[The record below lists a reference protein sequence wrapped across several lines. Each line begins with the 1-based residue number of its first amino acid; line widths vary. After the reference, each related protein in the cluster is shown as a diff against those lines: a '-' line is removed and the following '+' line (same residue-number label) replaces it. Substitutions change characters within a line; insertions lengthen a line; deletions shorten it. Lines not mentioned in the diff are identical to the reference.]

1 MLRVTLEYEFKG
13 MDLLKHG
20 ESAYPAD
27 AWVEQQYMEDDLT
40 AWSPSPSVKNEAG
53 SNRSTTGA
61 GGSGHKTGLPPNM
74 KYNKHKSYNDPA
86 QMFPGKKQA
95 ENGLQSRSSE
105 NGRTAVW
112 HYGLKL
118 Q

>member
-1 MLRVTLEYEFKG
+1 MCLIFAISGLTTGLVFWVLHRYDMLRVPLEYEFKG

-40 AWSPSPSVKNEAG
+40 AWSPTPSVKNE
-53 SNRSTTGA
+53 SRTTTS

-86 QMFPGKKQA
+86 QMFPG
-95 ENGLQSRSSE
+95 NI
-105 NGRTAVW
+105 
-112 HYGLKL
+112 
-118 Q
+118 

>member
-1 MLRVTLEYEFKG
+1 MFWFLHRYDMLRVTLEYEFKG

-40 AWSPSPSVKNEAG
+40 AWSPTPSIKNEDG
-53 SNRSTTGA
+53 SRTTTAGA

-86 QMFPGKKQA
+86 QMFPGTD
-95 ENGLQSRSSE
+95 EIDLLIYLLMMSLQ
-105 NGRTAVW
+105 
-112 HYGLKL
+112 
-118 Q
+118 

>member
-1 MLRVTLEYEFKG
+1 MSGLTTGLVFWFLHRYDMLRVTLEYEFKG

-86 QMFPGKKQA
+86 QMFPGK
-95 ENGLQSRSSE
+95 N
-105 NGRTAVW
+105 
-112 HYGLKL
+112 
-118 Q
+118 